1 MLCIPNLLFRAPAST
16 THPHHQPLH
25 SHLRTPTTECEAQQV
40 KWFLTVELLQH
51 AQCKKMHSIFLL
63 MSVWRNPSSCLLS
76 GVL

>member
-51 AQCKKMHSIFLL
+51 ARHVKIRLILLL
-63 MSVWRNPSSCLLS
+63 MSL
-76 GVL
+76 